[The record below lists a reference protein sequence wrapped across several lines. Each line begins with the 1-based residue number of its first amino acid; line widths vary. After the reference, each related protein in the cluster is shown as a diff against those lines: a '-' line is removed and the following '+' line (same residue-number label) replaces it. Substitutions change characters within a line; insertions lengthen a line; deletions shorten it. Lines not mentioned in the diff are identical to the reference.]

1 MSMFCFQCQET
12 AKNEGCTVRGV
23 CGKIDVV
30 SNLQDVLVFVV
41 KSVANYS
48 NQLRKLGNTDE
59 KVNEYILK
67 GLFITITNANFDDN
81 EIELEVK
88 KD

>member
-30 SNLQDVLVFVV
+30 YNLQDVLVFVV
-41 KSVANYS
+41 NSVENYS
-48 NQLRKLGNTDE
+48 NQLRQLENTDE

-67 GLFITITNANFDDN
+67 GLFITITNAT
-81 EIELEVK
+81 LMTMR
-88 KD
+88 

>member
-23 CGKIDVV
+23 CGKIEVV

-81 EIELEVK
+81 EIE
-88 KD
+88 

>member
-67 GLFITITNANFDDN
+67 GLFITITNANCDDY

-88 KD
+88 K